1 MEKHHRTQVSRCALL
16 TAFPNF
22 VKVRDSAYVWPC
34 SLWRLFPAQPGLPPT
49 APSGMILLSY
59 ETSTNTLYK
68 NISSYPPNI
77 YPQKGTQGPIPYN
90 TYPTNQVRQL
100 VVDGLVSFS
109 NLYLRP
115 ALRIRLTR
123 KALRIRLTRK
133 AFTRLVALKPLLC
146 RRRISVTRATRC
158 EMQHPVLS

>member
-1 MEKHHRTQVSRCALL
+1 
-16 TAFPNF
+16 
-22 VKVRDSAYVWPC
+22 
-34 SLWRLFPAQPGLPPT
+34 
-49 APSGMILLSY
+49 MILLSY

-100 VVDGLVSFS
+100 VVDVLVSFS

-123 KALRIRLTRK
+123 KALRIRLTPKALRIRLTRK